1 MDSLSLPSETTCFNS
16 RESQGTD
23 YRVGN
28 TGFFGNQMNEE
39 AKTNERACRPC
50 WQNCAPELDS
60 EILAIDKMED
70 ALTPL
75 DEDTTGIR
83 QVITGFEACYHE
95 ADKEAE
101 RIVKAIGC
109 GQCPEESN
117 ERPPQRK
124 KELEDCYR
132 ILSRWCEDTA
142 VKDIDSEFG
151 GISAEQLLSFI
162 GQPSALKIWQVQR
175 IVDKV
180 TYALDSSRPYHNM
193 ALDLGDYGEPGAKPV
208 GDYYEDEAEF
218 LEQTKETI
226 IHDTVDGQEAKMSL
240 AMAIDMLEP
249 CNWDFVGSIVTLLK
263 AIGGEIRPERPYV
276 CHQRNLKLSPLCDR
290 LVAISNTLRVFWKGG
305 RAAKNMDRD
314 VLASLGPATP
324 VKRWLAASL
333 DKTIRLQ
340 LEAPSDFWLTFS

>member
-1 MDSLSLPSETTCFNS
+1 
-16 RESQGTD
+16 
-23 YRVGN
+23 
-28 TGFFGNQMNEE
+28 MNEE
-39 AKTNERACRPC
+39 GEVKKEGCRPW
-50 WQNCAPELDS
+50 WQNCVEEATE
-60 EILAIDKMED
+60 EILAIDKIED
-70 ALTPL
+70 AIAPL
-75 DEDTTGIR
+75 GEQTTRIR
-83 QVITGFEACYHE
+83 QLIMGLEPCYHE

-109 GQCPEESN
+109 GQCPEETN

-132 ILSRWCEDTA
+132 ILSGWCEDTA
-142 VKDIDSEFG
+142 VKDMDSEFG
-151 GISAEQLLSFI
+151 GISAEELLSYI
-162 GQPSALKIWQVQR
+162 GEASPLKVWQVER

-180 TYALDSSRPYHNM
+180 TEALDRSKPYHM
-193 ALDLGDYGEPGAKPV
+193 MVLDMGDYGEPGARPLGEHYK
-208 GDYYEDEAEF
+208 DAAEF
-218 LEQTKETI
+218 LQQTKETI

-263 AIGGEIRPERPYV
+263 AIGGELHPERPYV

-290 LVAISNTLRVFWKGG
+290 LRTISNTLGVFWKEEETN
-305 RAAKNMDRD
+305 KKTDQD
-314 VLASLGPATP
+314 ILDYLGEVTP

-340 LEAPSDFWLTFS
+340 LEGPSDFWLGFS

>member
-1 MDSLSLPSETTCFNS
+1 
-16 RESQGTD
+16 
-23 YRVGN
+23 
-28 TGFFGNQMNEE
+28 MNEE
-39 AKTNERACRPC
+39 NETNKESCRPW
-50 WQNCAPELDS
+50 WQNYVEEADE
-60 EILAIDKMED
+60 EILAIDKMVEGIE
-70 ALTPL
+70 PL
-75 DEDTTGIR
+75 DEQTTKIR
-83 QVITGFEACYHE
+83 GLISGLEPCYHE

-132 ILSRWCEDTA
+132 ILSRWCEDTSIRDMNL
-142 VKDIDSEFG
+142 DIG
-151 GISAEQLLSFI
+151 GISAKELLSFI
-162 GQPSALKIWQVQR
+162 GEASPVKIWQVER

-180 TYALDSSRPYHNM
+180 TEALDRSKPYHM
-193 ALDLGDYGEPGAKPV
+193 MVLDMGDYGEPGARPA
-208 GDYYEDEAEF
+208 GEHYEHYRDAAEF
-218 LEQTKETI
+218 LEQTKEAI

-263 AIGGEIRPERPYV
+263 AIGGKLRPEKPYV
-276 CHQRNLKLSPLCDR
+276 CHQRNLKLSPLCER
-290 LVAISNTLRVFWKGG
+290 LKTISNTLGVFWK
-305 RAAKNMDRD
+305 KEESDKKID
-314 VLASLGPATP
+314 QDILASLGEVTP

-340 LEAPSDFWLTFS
+340 LEASSEFWLTFS

>member
-1 MDSLSLPSETTCFNS
+1 
-16 RESQGTD
+16 
-23 YRVGN
+23 
-28 TGFFGNQMNEE
+28 MNELGE
-39 AKTNERACRPC
+39 TNREGCSPW
-50 WQNCAPELDS
+50 WQNCVEEATE
-60 EILAIDKMED
+60 EILAIDKMVE
-70 ALTPL
+70 AIEPL
-75 DEDTTGIR
+75 DEQTTKIR
-83 QVITGFEACYHE
+83 GLITGFESCYHE
-95 ADKEAE
+95 ADIEAE

-109 GQCPEESN
+109 GQCPKESN

-142 VKDIDSEFG
+142 VKDIDSELS
-151 GISAEQLLSFI
+151 GISAEKLLSYI
-162 GQPSALKIWQVQR
+162 GEASPLKVWQVER

-180 TYALDSSRPYHNM
+180 TEALDRSRPYHM
-193 ALDLGDYGEPGAKPV
+193 MVLDMGDYGEPGARPV
-208 GDYYEDEAEF
+208 GEHYKDAAEF
-218 LEQTKETI
+218 VQQTKETM

-263 AIGGEIRPERPYV
+263 AIGGELCPERPYV

-290 LVAISNTLRVFWKGG
+290 LVTISNTLGVFWKEEETE
-305 RAAKNMDRD
+305 KPIDRNI
-314 VLASLGPATP
+314 LTYLGEVTP

-340 LEAPSDFWLTFS
+340 LKAPSDFWLGFS